1 LTKFDIPQNQ
11 AYTVDMHEHDHDH
24 EHLYEHGHGHSH
36 GHDHNH
42 EHLEDPAKIEALLA
56 YMLDHNQHHGEEISG
71 LAHSLNHG
79 GNGEAAKLLEEGV
92 KDFEKGNEKLAK
104 ALELIRKNPAS
115 GGGEK

>member
-1 LTKFDIPQNQ
+1 LKSGEHPLTGFDIPQKQ
-11 AYTVDMHEHDHDH
+11 AYNADMHEH
-24 EHLYEHGHGHSH
+24 EHGHGHS
-36 GHDHNH
+36 H

-56 YMLDHNQHHGEEISG
+56 YMLDHNQHHGEEIDG
-71 LAHSLNHG
+71 LAHSLHHA

-104 ALELIRKNPAS
+104 ALELIRKNPAGAS